1 MDMAVKNKTAQAF
14 RFLVRI
20 VLSGRVWVWV
30 WVWVWVCICGM
41 WAGHLVLPLSPP
53 VRTFARARTRIAGR
67 RQDSGDA

>member
-1 MDMAVKNKTAQAF
+1 MAVKNKTAQAF

-20 VLSGRVWVWV
+20 VLSGR
-30 WVWVWVCICGM
+30 VWVWVCICGM